1 MFSVRTGDSGG
12 VVNSRESFAGR
23 SVVDGGKRVL
33 GSKGEVGDE
42 ERRGLFESEE
52 RSGVRV
58 GKSVLENRGEDNGDR
73 LLWRCSSRGG
83 SSNKDSL
90 SRWEIF
96 LK

>member
-1 MFSVRTGDSGG
+1 
-12 VVNSRESFAGR
+12 
-23 SVVDGGKRVL
+23 VDGGKRVL

-42 ERRGLFESEE
+42 ERRGLFESEK

-83 SSNKDSL
+83 SSNKGSL